1 MSYKNLLFFNKSGHQ
16 TNLIWNGDFWEARLM
31 LPTVSVDLF
40 EIEHFFIVEKFKN
53 SQGDIVYGYPHIS
66 PDTSGTTSA
75 SKIFGSFNA
84 GSNKIITDVS
94 PLASYVGAKVF
105 CSQFPNG
112 NEITSVDVNSNTIT
126 LANPATY
133 KESNVPLIFNLWK
146 ASFETTRNVL
156 DFDTF
161 PSFKADIVKGKDY
174 ITTNTDLTGIK
185 ENSDYLMILGNGIP
199 KDARIT
205 SVSGKNIH
213 LNKICDVSIKDTTVF
228 VYPVEERN
236 DVSNYIFQYELLED
250 QTLDAP
256 VLNSLQES
264 YIKIGYDSTESV
276 IDNVRNTNSIDSSSV
291 SINVALRSDEEG
303 IFGRTLVIEDLSLGY
318 PKIIARIEIHGETIG
333 EDERY
338 KTMLA
343 NFGRRLNSED
353 SFILRDSDP
362 KEPYTDYEIVNA
374 KRKELLLEGHEIF
387 PYLGSYKGL
396 INAIRFFGYQDLRVK
411 EYWLNI
417 KKSDTTTSALKENSD
432 FVEKIKAEPKS
443 QSTLIG
449 SLLDDENSG
458 KYKQVEIY
466 GKKND
471 GTYGLKS
478 PIENL
483 FPSSSFKKT
492 SLFGLFYDI
501 NVVVDEEFD
510 QYGYPVVENA
520 FVFSPDEVL
529 MKLFGL
535 KEKLKKDYLPLNAR
549 IIDITGEGVYFGIY
563 KTRAWIDN
571 LKIDELNQGLD
582 IEIKASP
589 EYGYV
594 EDLRPFGIRPNKTI
608 PYVPFIGS
616 SPSTYKY
623 SNYGNTVQPI
633 PANPVLSGRDSKRL
647 ADAITN
653 FYYERNYLGVDKFR
667 LGDGDSKN
675 GGYYKLF
682 DGQKY
687 EVPAGFPTALE
698 VTSFILTW
706 DEITNK
712 WDALDRNVS
721 TYSTQLS
728 SVSDITNYTGGTY
741 IDSALS
747 FTFDLSTI
755 FGTVFTVILPSGITF
770 LNPSTGKV
778 QIKFTSIDDSTCY
791 FVAEVQT
798 YDITTGIADL
808 KLLHVKKEGIFDTW
822 DVELTNLFSDNLSL
836 EYYDYSFNADGF
848 YSWDNLR
855 FAGFYEIEWT
865 VEKKDDNP
873 FYYEFRGRLSD
884 YYKIPVVLP
893 YDGIYSVK
901 CRVWDGFNDIC
912 SVYYENYIEV
922 KKRDIE
928 LANVARF
935 RETEVYSWENS
946 KRDWNSYNSMW
957 LYPVEGNSKIKISN
971 QVLNFS
977 EYGNQYNEGQDCKV
991 LKQFGETIATAPGKF
1006 GLQTIPLSSFTSNYP
1021 GGGIGPAILTLN
1033 SSYLP
1038 HEFVEGEKITLID
1051 NYNPILSSLS
1061 GTYRITRVTS
1071 TGFSIPVIL
1080 SGSVTASQFS
1090 VIKSGSITV
1099 NYKGK
1104 KHAKVDFNGR
1114 LDTTL
1119 GNLMSALNNAKKN
1132 PSFGID
1138 TVTVSSF
1145 FNPTVQEW
1153 MDVTF
1158 KAPIGSGNLYN
1169 GETLEIVT
1177 TGGIYCYDGI
1187 SPVKSTSLLIDGGAN
1202 SYSDYVTY
1210 NFNGDLPVENLRYYG
1225 TKNLDWDAFD
1235 ALEWNNLYS
1244 QTWQLYDYHNDWL
1257 GGFSLYNLQSGDK
1270 IKVGIDTK
1278 GIVLGNTSS
1287 PDYSLGYL
1295 DLREAADQLNAS
1307 KEPGISKFYY
1317 DVRGFSKLQ
1326 GSFRPN
1332 GLIRSDK
1339 EFIATALQ
1347 TDFYYEYTVDH
1358 IEVYVNGTKLTG
1370 LQYSAYDGNLIYI
1383 SNPLTAGDVV
1393 KIVDLPLSCIASPYN
1408 GSTESY
1414 DVQPGASPGTGAP
1427 TSIVQDKDGDIVM
1440 GGLNNVTVFKSPTE
1454 IDTYYISSEYP
1465 GSIPRKVQTD
1475 EYHNW
1480 WCYGER
1486 CDVPLVIYNKQHPER
1501 TRIVSSVPVSG
1512 FGRPDLNLI
1521 VNVPDTRF
1529 QVIALAVDNLTDNFV
1544 MYIKYYQSYTLALP
1558 DAVFRLVEYNAST
1571 QEFVGISTLGPQWL
1585 GTKTYDVGSIV
1596 SFQGKSYI
1604 SLTAANL
1611 TKYPATHPSN
1621 WELIYQENIGVIDV
1635 TAISIRQMKFE
1646 YVGNKSK
1653 LWMATNDGIK
1663 VYNGVNI
1670 KTLKT
1675 GNSGLDSNDTYA
1687 ITFDEVGGKWIGTS
1701 NGVFY
1706 FDGGRW
1712 GGWTNASVPSLPVGK
1727 TRNIVNLKNGRIFY
1741 IVQTGPGTYKL
1752 VYFNGIE
1759 FKVYDNDL
1767 GTSVQFSP
1775 GSSLDYDY
1783 EETYFFANN
1792 VKSISGSYTRYV
1804 GDLFYLGDVVRSG
1817 SPYVVASYWDPTY
1830 VGTYNLS
1837 QNVYVRKMNYTIPYI
1852 HASAKTPGTSGWD
1865 FIYHLSYR
1873 PVPDPIYVKNKGL
1886 GTVEVNF
1893 NLIVGPLYTSSV
1905 NIGKDPQLP
1914 YVDKKSWKIPS
1925 WIKYDFENVIDSH
1938 PQINA
1943 DDLFLDAPLRDIISG
1958 KTSQESY
1965 WRNSNVIRSAQRD
1978 KGNIVDSFEWVIKIG
1993 DSYDDRGIKTFIDE
2007 EGFVYV
2013 TGYFKGVVTF
2023 GSSNNIASGTANTT
2037 ETSNNCQS
2045 IFVAKYNQFG
2055 VIQWVRKYGD
2065 AGVANDYDYTPTGIK
2080 VDYLGNIIVVGQK
2093 NKNRSIVSA
2102 TPDLPSNVYVKW
2114 DWNADLVTATT
2125 LFSPSSSSIDD
2136 VIKDLAIDHAGNVYV
2151 TGVFNGT
2158 LSSGLNS
2165 ITSTGSD
2172 PEVFVS
2178 RIEGDGNIKWI
2189 NKIGS
2194 GGSETS
2200 PAIQIGYAY
2209 EDLYVT
2215 LNANY
2220 GSSQEILL
2228 RRYSSYDFNLD
2239 WSKSIVNQNYSN
2251 VLTQPHIKI
2260 SSNGE
2265 IAMGATFA
2273 GNLLVE
2279 DINIESEGST
2289 DIAIFKFNG
2298 YKALWGK
2305 NVGSTTSDYCQ
2316 DVDIDSEGSI
2326 FVLGSYGASLIAS
2339 PEFSSPYYYPAPQGN
2354 LDLVMLKY
2362 SKVGVLLDI
2371 VDAGG
2376 IAKDEGISLSID
2388 AEDNIYLTGY
2398 ISGQAQFSNW
2408 IASPSGGEDAFIG
2421 KISNLRYQKGNKIG
2435 NPFSWFGS
2443 GAWTNGEAKL
2453 FAKEFEVPIGTTV
2466 VFNPIDSFIPGKKNH
2481 VWKLIKGETEEELI
2495 NIKDTPSFI
2504 WTFNQ
2509 PGFYDLYA
2517 SIEDSNGN
2525 KSILDKKGYVRVID
2539 HKNPA
2544 PGEIV
2549 DTVTSDTFRRRA
2561 IYEPITKGV
2570 LL

>member
-53 SQGDIVYGYPHIS
+53 SQGEIVYGYPHIT
-66 PDTSGTTSA
+66 PDLSSTTSA
-75 SKIFGSFNA
+75 SKIFGSFVS
-84 GSNKIITDVS
+84 GSRKVVTDVE
-94 PLASYVGAKVF
+94 PLASYIGAKLF
-105 CSQFPNG
+105 STQFPNG
-112 NEITSVDVNSNTIT
+112 NEIVGVDVSAKTIT
-126 LANPATY
+126 LNDPATY
-133 KESNVPLIFNLWK
+133 AESLVPLVFNLWK

-161 PSFKADIVKGKDY
+161 PSFKCDIVKGRDY
-174 ITTNTDLTGIK
+174 IITNIDLTDIN
-185 ENSDYLMILGNGIP
+185 ESSEHLMILGNGIP

-205 SVSGKNIH
+205 SISGKNIY
-213 LNKICDVSIKDTTVF
+213 LNKICEVSISSTTVF

-236 DVSNYIFQYELLED
+236 DVSDYIFQYELLED

-256 VLNSLQES
+256 VLNVLQDS
-264 YIKIGYDSTESV
+264 YIKLGYDSSESI
-276 IDNVRNTNSIDSSSV
+276 IDNTRNTNLIDSSSV
-291 SINVALRSDEEG
+291 SINLALRSNEEG

-338 KTMLA
+338 RTMLA

-353 SFILRDSDP
+353 SFILRDTDP

-396 INAIRFFGYQDLRVK
+396 INAIRFFGYQDLRIK

-417 KKSDTTTSALKENSD
+417 KKSDTAESALKQNSD
-432 FVEKIKAEPKS
+432 FVEKLRAEPQS

-458 KYKQVEIY
+458 KYKQIEIY
-466 GKKND
+466 GKKDD

-501 NVVVDEEFD
+501 NKIVEDEFD
-510 QYGYPVVENA
+510 QFGYPLVENA
-520 FVFSPDEVL
+520 FLFSPDEVL

-549 IIDITGEGVYFGIY
+549 IIDITGEGVYFGVY
-563 KTRAWIDN
+563 KTRGWVDN

-582 IEIKASP
+582 VDIKAFP
-589 EYGYV
+589 EYGYI
-594 EDLRPFGIRPNKTI
+594 EDLRPFGIRPNNTI
-608 PYVPFIGS
+608 PYVPFIGTNQS
-616 SPSTYKY
+616 IYKF

-633 PANPVLSGRDSKRL
+633 PSNPILRPQESKKL
-647 ADAITN
+647 ADAIIN
-653 FYYERNYLGVDKFR
+653 FHDERNYLGIEKFR

-675 GGYYKLF
+675 GGYFKLS
-682 DGQKY
+682 DGLKY
-687 EVPAGFPTALE
+687 EVPAGFPTVLE

-706 DEITNK
+706 DEINNK
-712 WDALDRNVS
+712 WEGLDRNIS
-721 TYSTQLS
+721 TYSTQIAS
-728 SVSDITNYTGGTY
+728 FGDILNYTGDTH
-741 IDSALS
+741 ISSSLN
-747 FTFDLSTI
+747 FTFDLSTL
-755 FGTVFTVILPSGITF
+755 FGTIFNVTLPTGVSF
-770 LNPSTGKV
+770 LNPTTGKV
-778 QIKFTSIDDSTCY
+778 QVKFTSTDDNSRH
-791 FVAEVQT
+791 FIAEVQS
-798 YDITTGIADL
+798 YNISTGACVL
-808 KLLHVKKEGIFDTW
+808 KLLSVRNEGTLSSW
-822 DVELTNLFSDNLSL
+822 DVELTNLSSSNLDV
-836 EYYDYSFNADGF
+836 EYYDYSFNPDGF

-935 RETEVYSWENS
+935 RETEVYTWENT
-946 KRDWNSYNSMW
+946 KKDWNSYSSMW
-957 LYPVEGNSKIKISN
+957 LYPVEGTEKINISN
-971 QVLNFS
+971 QILNFS
-977 EYGNQYNEGQDCKV
+977 EYGNQYNEGQNCKV
-991 LKQFGETIATAPGKF
+991 LKQFGDTIATAPAKF
-1006 GLQTIPLSSFTSNYP
+1006 GLQKIPLSSFTSTYP

-1033 SSYLP
+1033 SLYLP
-1038 HEFVEGEKITLID
+1038 HEFIEGEKVTLID
-1051 NYNPILSSLS
+1051 NSNLSPNIS
-1061 GTYRITRVTS
+1061 GEYRISRVTS

-1080 SGSVTASQFS
+1080 PGAVTASQFS
-1090 VIKSGSITV
+1090 VIKKGSITI

-1104 KHAKVDFNGR
+1104 KQAQVDFNGR

-1119 GNLMSALNNAKKN
+1119 GNLMSALNNAKKD
-1132 PSFGID
+1132 PSFGVD
-1138 TVTVSSF
+1138 TILASSF
-1145 FNPTVQEW
+1145 SDPLIQEW
-1153 MDVTF
+1153 LDVTF

-1169 GETLEIVT
+1169 GETLEIIT
-1177 TGGIYCYDGI
+1177 TGGLFSYDGTF
-1187 SPVKSTSLLIDGGAN
+1187 SSKSTSTLIDGGSN
-1202 SYSDYVTY
+1202 SYSDYVDY
-1210 NFNGDLPVENLRYYG
+1210 NFDGDIPVENIRYYG
-1225 TKNLDWDAFD
+1225 TKKLDWDAFD
-1235 ALEWNNLYS
+1235 ALEWDNLYS
-1244 QTWQLYDYHNDWL
+1244 QTWQLYDYHHDWL

-1270 IKVGIDTK
+1270 IKVGVDTK
-1278 GIVLGNTSS
+1278 GIVLGEASS
-1287 PDYSLGYL
+1287 PDYSPGYL
-1295 DLREAADQLNAS
+1295 DLREAANQLNVS
-1307 KEPGISKFYY
+1307 TEPGISKFYY
-1317 DVRGFSKLQ
+1317 EVRGFSKLQ

-1332 GLIRSDK
+1332 GLIRPDK

-1347 TDFYYEYTVDH
+1347 ADFYYEYTPDH
-1358 IEVYVNGTKLTG
+1358 IEVYVNGTKLTQ
-1370 LQYSAYDGNLIYI
+1370 LQYSAFNGNSIYI
-1383 SNPLTAGDVV
+1383 SISLSAGDIV
-1393 KIVDLPLSCIASPYN
+1393 KIVDLPISCLATPYS
-1408 GSTESY
+1408 GDTESY
-1414 DVQPGASPGTGAP
+1414 DVQPGASPGTDTP
-1427 TSIVQDKDGDIVM
+1427 TSIIQSKDGDIVM
-1440 GGLNNVTVFKSPTE
+1440 GGTSSVKVFKSPTE

-1475 EYHNW
+1475 EYNNW

-1486 CDVPLVIYNKQHPER
+1486 CDVPLVIYNRQSPEK
-1501 TRIVSSVPVSG
+1501 TRIVSISPVSG
-1512 FGRPDLNLI
+1512 FSRPDLNLI
-1521 VNVPDTRF
+1521 LDIPDTKF
-1529 QVIALAVDNLTDNFV
+1529 QVIALAVDDLTDNFV
-1544 MYIKYYQSYTLALP
+1544 MYIKYYQSYTSGGTS
-1558 DAVFRLVEYNAST
+1558 AVFRLVEYNAST
-1571 QEFVGISTLGPQWL
+1571 KEFVSISTLGPQWL
-1585 GTKTYDVGSIV
+1585 AGSITYDAGSVV
-1596 SFQGKSYI
+1596 SWNGKSYT
-1604 SLTAANL
+1604 SLLGTNL
-1611 TKYPATHPSN
+1611 NKNPETRPDYWK
-1621 WELIYQENIGVIDV
+1621 LIYQENIGVIDV
-1635 TAISIRQMKFE
+1635 TYISIRQMKFE
-1646 YVGNKSK
+1646 YVGDKSK

-1663 VYNGVNI
+1663 IYDGVKI

-1701 NGVFY
+1701 NGIFY

-1712 GGWTNASVPSLPVGK
+1712 GAWTNTSTPSLPVGK

-1741 IVQTGPGTYKL
+1741 MVQTGTETYKL

-1759 FKVYDNDL
+1759 FKIYDNDP
-1767 GTSVQFSP
+1767 GTSIQFSP
-1775 GSSLDYDY
+1775 GSNSDYDY

-1792 VKSISGSYTRYV
+1792 VKTISGNYTRYV
-1804 GDLFYLGDVVRSG
+1804 GDLFYLGDEVRTG
-1817 SPYVVASYWDPTY
+1817 LPYVVAGYWDPTY
-1830 VGTYNLS
+1830 VATYNLA
-1837 QNVYVRKMNYTIPYI
+1837 QNVYLRKINYTIPYI
-1852 HASAKTPGTSGWD
+1852 HASAKTPGTPGWD
-1865 FIYHLSYR
+1865 FVYHLSYR
-1873 PVPDPIYVKNKGL
+1873 PVPDPIYLKNKGL
-1886 GTVEVNF
+1886 GAVEVNF

-1925 WIKYDFENVIDSH
+1925 WVKYDFENVINSH
-1938 PQINA
+1938 PSINA

-1978 KGNIVDSFEWVIKIG
+1978 KGNIIDSFEWVIKIG

-2065 AGVANDYDYTPTGIK
+2065 TGIPNDYDFTPTGIK
-2080 VDYLGNIIVVGQK
+2080 VDYLGNIIVVGHK
-2093 NKNRSIVSA
+2093 NKNRIAVSA
-2102 TPDLPSNVYVKW
+2102 TPDLPSNIYIKW
-2114 DWNADLVTATT
+2114 DWNADLVTSTT
-2125 LFSPSSSSIDD
+2125 LFTPSSGIIDD
-2136 VIKDLAIDHAGNVYV
+2136 IISDLAIDQVGNVYV

-2158 LSSGLNS
+2158 LSSGLNV

-2172 PEVFVS
+2172 PEVFIS
-2178 RIEGDGNIKWI
+2178 RIEGDGNVKWLY
-2189 NKIGS
+2189 KAAS
-2194 GGSETS
+2194 GGIETS
-2200 PAIQIGYAY
+2200 PRIQIGYSY
-2209 EDLYVT
+2209 EDLYLT
-2215 LNANY
+2215 FNANY
-2220 GSSQEILL
+2220 GSTQEILL
-2228 RRYSSYDFNLD
+2228 KRYSSYDFNLD
-2239 WSKSIVNQNYSN
+2239 WSKSILNQNYSG
-2251 VLTQPHIKI
+2251 TPAKPHIKI
-2260 SSNGE
+2260 STNGE
-2265 IAMGATFA
+2265 IALGVTFA
-2273 GNLLVE
+2273 GNLSVE
-2279 DINIESEGST
+2279 NINIESEGLS

-2298 YKALWGK
+2298 FKSLWGK
-2305 NVGSTTSDYCQ
+2305 NIGSSVADFCQ
-2316 DVDIDSEGSI
+2316 DVEIDSEGSI

-2339 PEFSSPYYYPAPQGN
+2339 PEFSSPNYYPAPEGN
-2354 LDLVMLKY
+2354 LDLIMLKY
-2362 SKVGVLLDI
+2362 SGVGTLLDI

-2388 AEDNIYLTGY
+2388 LEDNIYITGY
-2398 ISGQAQFSNW
+2398 ISGESQFSNW
-2408 IASPSGGEDAFIG
+2408 VASPSGGEDAFIA

-2443 GAWTNGEAKL
+2443 AAWSNGEVKL
-2453 FAKEFEVPIGTTV
+2453 FSKEFEVPLGTTV

-2481 VWKLIKGETEEELI
+2481 VWKLIKGESDEELI
-2495 NIKDTPSFI
+2495 NIKDAQSFI

-2509 PGFYDLYA
+2509 PGFYDLYS

-2525 KSILDKKGYVRVID
+2525 KSILDKKGYIRVID

-2549 DTVTSDTFRRRA
+2549 NTVTSDTFRRRA
-2561 IYEPITKGV
+2561 IYETITKGV

>member
-1 MSYKNLLFFNKSGHQ
+1 MSYKNLLFFNKSGSQ

-31 LPTVSVDLF
+31 LPAVSVDLF

-53 SQGDIVYGYPHIS
+53 SQGEIVYGYPHIT
-66 PDTSGTTSA
+66 PDLSGTTSA
-75 SKIFGSFNA
+75 SKIFGSFIA
-84 GSNKIITDVS
+84 GSRKVVTDVE
-94 PLASYVGAKVF
+94 PKLSYVGAKLFSV
-105 CSQFPNG
+105 QFPNG
-112 NEITSVDVNSNTIT
+112 NEVVAVDVSAKT
-126 LANPATY
+126 LTLNDPATY
-133 KESNVPLIFNLWK
+133 NETLVPLVFNMWK

-161 PSFKADIVKGKDY
+161 PSFKGEVVKGKDY
-174 ITTNTDLTGIK
+174 ITTNIDLNSIK
-185 ENSDYLMILGNGIP
+185 ESSEHLMVLGNGIP

-205 SVSGKNIH
+205 SISGKNIY
-213 LNKICDVSIKDTTVF
+213 LNKICEVSLKNTTVF

-236 DVSNYIFQYELLED
+236 DVSDYIFQYELLED

-256 VLNSLQES
+256 VLNSMQDS
-264 YIKIGYDSTESV
+264 YIKIGYDPSESI
-276 IDNVRNTNSIDSSSV
+276 IDNTRNTNLIDSSSV
-291 SINVALRSDEEG
+291 SINIALKSSEEG

-338 KTMLA
+338 KTMLS

-353 SFILRDSDP
+353 AFILRDTDP

-396 INAIRFFGYQDLRVK
+396 INAIRFFGYQDLRIK

-417 KKSDTTTSALKENSD
+417 KKSDTAESALKQNSD
-432 FVEKIKAEPKS
+432 FVEKLKSEPKS

-449 SLLDDENSG
+449 SLLDDENSD
-458 KYKQVEIY
+458 KYKQIEIY
-466 GKKND
+466 GKKKD

-501 NVVVDEEFD
+501 NKIVEDEFD
-510 QYGYPVVENA
+510 QFGYPVVENA
-520 FVFSPDEVL
+520 FLFSPDEVL

-549 IIDITGEGVYFGIY
+549 IIDITGEGVYFGVY
-563 KTRAWIDN
+563 KTRGWVDN

-582 IEIKASP
+582 VEIKAYP
-589 EYGYV
+589 EYGYI
-594 EDLRPFGIRPNKTI
+594 EDLRPFGIRTNRTT
-608 PYVPFIGS
+608 PYVPFVGS
-616 SPSTYKY
+616 NQSVYKL
-623 SNYGNTVQPI
+623 SNYGNTVQPL
-633 PANPVLSGRDSKRL
+633 PTNPVLRGSESKRL
-647 ADAITN
+647 ADAIIN
-653 FYYERNYLGVDKFR
+653 FYDERNFLGIEKFR

-675 GGYYKLF
+675 GGYLKLS
-682 DGQKY
+682 DGLKY
-687 EVPAGFPTALE
+687 EVPAGFPTVLE

-712 WDALDRNVS
+712 WEGLDRNVS
-721 TYSTQLS
+721 TYSTQIAS
-728 SVSDITNYTGGTY
+728 FSDILNYTGDTH
-741 IDSALS
+741 IDSS
-747 FTFDLSTI
+747 FNFTFNLNTLFGTI
-755 FGTVFTVILPSGITF
+755 FNVTLPTGISF
-770 LNPSTGKV
+770 LNPTVGKV
-778 QIKFTSIDDSTCY
+778 QIKFTSTDDSACH
-791 FVAEVQT
+791 FVAEVQSYNT
-798 YDITTGIADL
+798 LTGACVL
-808 KLLHVKKEGIFDTW
+808 KLLNVKNEGAFSSW
-822 DVELTNLFSDNLSL
+822 DIELTNISSSRLDV
-836 EYYDYSFNADGF
+836 EYYDYSFNPDGF
-848 YSWDNLR
+848 YSWENLR

-935 RETEVYSWENS
+935 RETEVYTWENT
-946 KRDWNSYNSMW
+946 KKDWNSYGSMW
-957 LYPVEGNSKIKISN
+957 LYPIEGTERIKISN
-971 QVLNFS
+971 QILNFS
-977 EYGNQYNEGQDCKV
+977 EYGNQYNEGQNCKV
-991 LKQFGETIATAPGKF
+991 LKQFGDTIATAPASF
-1006 GLQTIPLSSFTSNYP
+1006 GLQKIPLSAFTSNYP

-1038 HEFVEGEKITLID
+1038 HEFVEGERVTLID
-1051 NYNPILSSLS
+1051 NFNPISSSIS
-1061 GTYRITRVTS
+1061 GVYRISRVTS

-1090 VIKSGSITV
+1090 VIKNGSITI

-1104 KHAKVDFNGR
+1104 RQARVEFNGR

-1119 GNLMSALNNAKKN
+1119 GNLMSALNNSKKD

-1138 TVTVSSF
+1138 TILSSSISDSL
-1145 FNPTVQEW
+1145 VQEW

-1169 GETLEIVT
+1169 GENLEIVT
-1177 TGGIYCYDGI
+1177 TGGLYSYDGT
-1187 SPVKSTSLLIDGGAN
+1187 SRVKSTSALIDGGSN
-1202 SYSDYVTY
+1202 SYSDYVDY
-1210 NFNGDLPVENLRYYG
+1210 NFDGDIPVENIRYYG
-1225 TKNLDWDAFD
+1225 TKKLDWDAFD
-1235 ALEWNNLYS
+1235 ALEWDNLYS
-1244 QTWQLYDYHNDWL
+1244 QTWQLYDYHHDWL

-1270 IKVGIDTK
+1270 IRIGADTK
-1278 GIVLGNTSS
+1278 GTVLGDASS
-1287 PDYSLGYL
+1287 PDYSPGYL
-1295 DLREAADQLNAS
+1295 DLREAANQLSISTEA
-1307 KEPGISKFYY
+1307 GISKFYY
-1317 DVRGFSKLQ
+1317 EVRGFSKLQ

-1332 GLIRSDK
+1332 GLIRPEK
-1339 EFIATALQ
+1339 EFIATASQ
-1347 TDFYYEYTVDH
+1347 TNFIYEYTPDH
-1358 IEVYVNGTKLTG
+1358 IEVYVNGTKLTS
-1370 LQYSAYDGNLIYI
+1370 LQYTANDGNVINI
-1383 SNPLTAGDVV
+1383 SSSISAGDIV
-1393 KIVDLPLSCIASPYN
+1393 KIVDLPISCLAIPYN

-1414 DVQPGASPGTGAP
+1414 DVQPGFSPGVGAP
-1427 TSIVQDKDGDIVM
+1427 TSIVQSKDGDIVM
-1440 GGLNNVTVFKSPTE
+1440 GGDNLTVFRSPTE

-1465 GSIPRKVQTD
+1465 GSVPRKVQTD
-1475 EYHNW
+1475 EYNNW

-1486 CDVPLVIYNKQHPER
+1486 CDVPLVIYNKQNPEK
-1501 TRIVSSVPVSG
+1501 TRIISTTPVAG
-1512 FGRPDLNLI
+1512 FSRPDLNLI
-1521 VNVPDTRF
+1521 LNIPDSRF
-1529 QVIALAVDNLTDNFV
+1529 QVVALAVDNLTDNFV
-1544 MYIKYYQSYTLALP
+1544 MYIKYYQSYTSSAQ
-1558 DAVFRLVEYNAST
+1558 DTVFRLIEYNAST
-1571 QEFVGISTLGPQWL
+1571 KEFVNISTLGPQWL
-1585 GTKTYDVGSIV
+1585 GSKTYDVGSIV
-1596 SFQGKSYI
+1596 SRNGKSYT
-1604 SLTAANL
+1604 SLL
-1611 TKYPATHPSN
+1611 GSN
-1621 WELIYQENIGVIDV
+1621 FNKNPETNPNYWKLIYQENIGIVDV
-1635 TAISIRQMKFE
+1635 TSISVRQMKFE
-1646 YVGNKSK
+1646 YVGDKSK

-1663 VYNGVNI
+1663 IYDGIKI

-1675 GNSGLDSNDTYA
+1675 GNSGLDSNNTYA
-1687 ITFDEVGGKWIGTS
+1687 ITFDEVGGKWIGTTD
-1701 NGVFY
+1701 GIFY

-1712 GGWTNASVPSLPVGK
+1712 GGWTTTSTPSLPAGK

-1741 IVQTGPGTYKL
+1741 MIETGTGTYKL

-1759 FKVYDNDL
+1759 FKIYDNDP
-1767 GTSVQFSP
+1767 GTTNQFSP
-1775 GSSLDYDY
+1775 AVNLDYDY
-1783 EETYFFANN
+1783 EEIYFFANN
-1792 VKSISGSYTRYV
+1792 VKTISGDYTRYV
-1804 GDLFYLGDVVRSG
+1804 GDLFYLGD
-1817 SPYVVASYWDPTY
+1817 D
-1830 VGTYNLS
+1830 VG
-1837 QNVYVRKMNYTIPYI
+1837 QDVYLRKINYTIPYI
-1852 HASAKTPGTSGWD
+1852 HASAKTPGTAGWD

-1873 PVPDPIYVKNKGL
+1873 PIPDPIYLKNKGL
-1886 GTVEVNF
+1886 GSVEVNF

-1914 YVDKKSWKIPS
+1914 YVDTKSWKIPS
-1925 WIKYDFENVIDSH
+1925 WIKYDFENVINSH
-1938 PQINA
+1938 PSINA

-1993 DSYDDRGIKTFIDE
+1993 DSNDDRGIKTYIDE

-2013 TGYFKGVVTF
+2013 TGYFKGSVTF

-2037 ETSNNCQS
+2037 EISNNCQS

-2065 AGVANDYDYTPTGIK
+2065 TGIPNDYDFTPTGIK
-2080 VDYLGNIIVVGQK
+2080 VDYLGNIIVVGHK
-2093 NKNRSIVSA
+2093 NKNRSVVSA
-2102 TPDLPSNVYVKW
+2102 TPDLPSNIYVKW

-2125 LFSPSSSSIDD
+2125 LFTPSSGTIDD
-2136 VIKDLAIDHAGNVYV
+2136 IISDLAIDQVGNVYV
-2151 TGVFNGT
+2151 TGVFDGT
-2158 LSSGLNS
+2158 LSSGLNT
-2165 ITSTGSD
+2165 ITSTSSD

-2178 RIEGDGNIKWI
+2178 RVEGDGNVKWI
-2189 NKIGS
+2189 YKIGS

-2200 PAIQIGYAY
+2200 PRIQIGYAY

-2220 GSSQEILL
+2220 GSTQEILL
-2228 RRYSSYDFNLD
+2228 RRYSSYDFHLD
-2239 WSKSIVNQNYSN
+2239 WSKSIPNQNYSGIP
-2251 VLTQPHIKI
+2251 TKPHIKL
-2260 SSNGE
+2260 STNGE
-2265 IAMGATFA
+2265 IALGATFA
-2273 GNLLVE
+2273 GNLSVE
-2279 DINIESEGST
+2279 NINIESEGLS

-2298 YKALWGK
+2298 FKALWGK
-2305 NVGSTTSDYCQ
+2305 NVGSTVSDFCH
-2316 DVDIDSEGSI
+2316 DVEIDSEGSI

-2339 PEFSSPYYYPAPQGN
+2339 PEFSSPNYYPAPEGN
-2354 LDLVMLKY
+2354 LDLIMFKY
-2362 SKVGVLLDI
+2362 SGVGTLLDI

-2388 AEDNIYLTGY
+2388 KEDNIYLTGY
-2398 ISGQAQFSNW
+2398 ISGEAQFSNW
-2408 IASPSGGEDAFIG
+2408 IASPSGGEDAFIA
-2421 KISNLRYQKGNKIG
+2421 KISNLRYRKGNKIG

-2443 GAWTNGEAKL
+2443 SAWANGDVKL
-2453 FAKEFEVPIGTTV
+2453 FSKEFEIPLGTTV

-2481 VWKLIKGETEEELI
+2481 VWKLIKGESDEELI
-2495 NIKDTPSFI
+2495 NIKDAQSFI

-2525 KSILDKKGYVRVID
+2525 KSILDKKGYIRVID

-2549 DTVTSDTFRRRA
+2549 NTVTSDTFRRRA